1 MMRSPQNRLVG
12 ILVVFSGIL
21 LGTATQAAPKL
32 PEPEKAAADVNLLL
46 REIWSEAFTNAAPMA
61 SEEAFFRRLSIDLRG
76 VIPYPDEIDQFL
88 NDRSR
93 NKVSKWSG
101 WFLQTPDHAEFE
113 AEVWEHTLIG
123 RKGNT
128 DGLDRGSFRT
138 WLRKSFLANKPY
150 NELSRELLLSAGLP
164 SDDPAVNF
172 YLRYEAKPE
181 DMEWADG
188 YFISA
193 PTRFGVAAS
202 QFRAFIDTLG
212 PQWQSGAL
220 ANKAV
225 TATTSAQNPH
235 GGQETT
241 IQSIYVTAM
250 HWGAIIVP
258 PGYADGVKF
267 EDGGNPYGYSCEPG
281 PLSDTG
287 KKSVA
292 FQAKRLVEFAGKIS
306 G

>member
-1 MMRSPQNRLVG
+1 MSPKITVL
-12 ILVVFSGIL
+12 FYSTY
-21 LGTATQAAPKL
+21 GTNHAIAQEAAR
-32 PEPEKAAADVNLLL
+32 AA
-46 REIWSEAFTNAAPMA
+46 
-61 SEEAFFRRLSIDLRG
+61 EEAG
-76 VIPYPDEIDQFL
+76 
-88 NDRSR
+88 
-93 NKVSKWSG
+93 
-101 WFLQTPDHAEFE
+101 
-113 AEVWEHTLIG
+113 AEVRLRRCAETAPQAVV
-123 RKGNT
+123 
-128 DGLDRGSFRT
+128 DGQDAWREQLD
-138 WLRKSFLANKPY
+138 KMQDIP
-150 NELSRELLLSAGLP
+150 
-164 SDDPAVNF
+164 
-172 YLRYEAKPE
+172 EAKPE

-281 PLSDTG
+281 PLDETG

-292 FQAKRLVEFAGKIS
+292 FQAKRLVEFASKIS

>member
-1 MMRSPQNRLVG
+1 MSPKITVL
-12 ILVVFSGIL
+12 FYSTY
-21 LGTATQAAPKL
+21 GTNHAIAQEAAR
-32 PEPEKAAADVNLLL
+32 AA
-46 REIWSEAFTNAAPMA
+46 
-61 SEEAFFRRLSIDLRG
+61 EEAG
-76 VIPYPDEIDQFL
+76 
-88 NDRSR
+88 
-93 NKVSKWSG
+93 
-101 WFLQTPDHAEFE
+101 
-113 AEVWEHTLIG
+113 AEVRLRRCAETAPQAVV
-123 RKGNT
+123 
-128 DGLDRGSFRT
+128 DGQDAWREQLD
-138 WLRKSFLANKPY
+138 KMKDIP
-150 NELSRELLLSAGLP
+150 
-164 SDDPAVNF
+164 
-172 YLRYEAKPE
+172 EAKPE

-212 PQWQSGAL
+212 PPWQSGAL

-258 PGYADGVKF
+258 PGFADGVKF
-267 EDGGNPYGYSCEPG
+267 VDGGNPTGESCEPG
-281 PLSDTG
+281 PLTGTG
-287 KKSVA
+287 KKSIA
-292 FQAKRLVEFAGKIS
+292 WQGKRLGEFAGRIS

>member
-1 MMRSPQNRLVG
+1 MSPKITVL
-12 ILVVFSGIL
+12 FYSTY
-21 LGTATQAAPKL
+21 GTNHAIAQEAAR
-32 PEPEKAAADVNLLL
+32 AA
-46 REIWSEAFTNAAPMA
+46 
-61 SEEAFFRRLSIDLRG
+61 EEAG
-76 VIPYPDEIDQFL
+76 
-88 NDRSR
+88 
-93 NKVSKWSG
+93 
-101 WFLQTPDHAEFE
+101 
-113 AEVWEHTLIG
+113 AEVRLRRCAETAPQAVV
-123 RKGNT
+123 
-128 DGLDRGSFRT
+128 DGQDAWREQLD
-138 WLRKSFLANKPY
+138 KMKDIP
-150 NELSRELLLSAGLP
+150 
-164 SDDPAVNF
+164 
-172 YLRYEAKPE
+172 EAKPE

-241 IQSIYVTAM
+241 LQSIYVTAM

-281 PLSDTG
+281 PLGETG
-287 KKSVA
+287 KKSIA

>member
-1 MMRSPQNRLVG
+1 MSPKITVL
-12 ILVVFSGIL
+12 FYSTY
-21 LGTATQAAPKL
+21 GTNHAIAQEAAR
-32 PEPEKAAADVNLLL
+32 AAD
-46 REIWSEAFTNAAPMA
+46 EA
-61 SEEAFFRRLSIDLRG
+61 G
-76 VIPYPDEIDQFL
+76 
-88 NDRSR
+88 
-93 NKVSKWSG
+93 
-101 WFLQTPDHAEFE
+101 
-113 AEVWEHTLIG
+113 AEVRLRRCAETAPQAVV
-123 RKGNT
+123 
-128 DGLDRGSFRT
+128 DGQDA
-138 WLRKSFLANKPY
+138 W
-150 NELSRELLLSAGLP
+150 REQLEKMKDIP
-164 SDDPAVNF
+164 
-172 YLRYEAKPE
+172 EAKPE

-258 PGYADGVKF
+258 PGYADDVKF

-281 PLSDTG
+281 PLDETG

-292 FQAKRLVEFAGKIS
+292 SQAKRLVEFAGKIS